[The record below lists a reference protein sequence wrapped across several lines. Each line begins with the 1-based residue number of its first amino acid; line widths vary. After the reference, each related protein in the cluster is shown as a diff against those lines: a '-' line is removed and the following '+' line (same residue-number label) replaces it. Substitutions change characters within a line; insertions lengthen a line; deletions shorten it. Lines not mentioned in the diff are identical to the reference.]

1 MTAANGRRRS
11 RRRSAG
17 RPGRGRASGPKKYSS
32 GEYEI
37 DRDESSRMLNRRDR
51 FVRETGLRGAAYLTF
66 VTTCGVAH
74 NAYWNDIQSEV
85 TLDDLFADV

>member
-1 MTAANGRRRS
+1 
-11 RRRSAG
+11 
-17 RPGRGRASGPKKYSS
+17 
-32 GEYEI
+32 
-37 DRDESSRMLNRRDR
+37 MLNRRDR